1 MEASLNSFKNLVRS
15 WLLIFLDHLNGKM
28 LDYDEAFGSKVPE
41 QPKVPSHES
50 VFQFILMLLDEFK
63 VIDVVDVKL
72 YNSYV
77 NSVLNDIS
85 SVVRKLL
92 AKHACTFFT

>member
-1 MEASLNSFKNLVRS
+1 
-15 WLLIFLDHLNGKM
+15 
-28 LDYDEAFGSKVPE
+28 LDYDEVSAGIKVPE
-41 QPKVPSHES
+41 QSKVPSHES

-77 NSVLNDIS
+77 NSVLNDITT
-85 SVVRKLL
+85 SVVRKHPPPNMIFTLKL
-92 AKHACTFFT
+92 FHRLMGHFFRPRKSM